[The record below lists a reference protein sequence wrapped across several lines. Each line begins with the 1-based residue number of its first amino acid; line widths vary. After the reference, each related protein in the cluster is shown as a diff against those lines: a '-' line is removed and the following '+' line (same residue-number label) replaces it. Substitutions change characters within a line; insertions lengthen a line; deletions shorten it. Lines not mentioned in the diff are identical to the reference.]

1 MDDEVS
7 SDAVRERL
15 AADDRDDPRIIDVR
29 SPREFNNGHIPDS
42 ENIPLG
48 EIPNRLDEFVG
59 DGDEEIVTVCR
70 SGNRSLQAVHYL
82 ASNDVDVEAKSMAGG
97 VKDWDGELVSGSSDA
112 VADSSAG
119 RFF

>member
-1 MDDEVS
+1 MDGEVS

-15 AADDRDDPRIIDVR
+15 ADDDRDDPRIIDVR
-29 SPREFNNGHIPDS
+29 TPMEFSNGHIPDS

-48 EIPNRLDEFVG
+48 EIPDRLDEF
-59 DGDEEIVTVCR
+59 DGDEDVVTVCA

-82 ASNDVDVEAKSMAGG
+82 ASNDVDVEAESMAGG
-97 VKDWDGELVSGSSDA
+97 VKGWDGELVTGSSDA

>member
-1 MDDEVS
+1 MDGEVS

-15 AADDRDDPRIIDVR
+15 ADDDRDDPRIIDVR
-29 SPREFNNGHIPDS
+29 TPMEFNNGHIPDS

-48 EIPNRLDEFVG
+48 EIPNRIDEFVG
-59 DGDEEIVTVCR
+59 DGDEDIVTVCA

-82 ASNDVDVEAKSMAGG
+82 ASNGVDVEAKSMAGG
-97 VKDWDGELVSGSSDA
+97 VKGWNGDLVTGSSDA
-112 VADSSAG
+112 VADSGAG